1 MYAAKIEKK
10 NIMHMSLL
18 IIHAH
23 AISHHAHVFVSTCA
37 CARIYVRVCFFMCAC
52 AYTRKRTSACM
63 CARHFVM
70 HVCVCAR
77 TCVCAYACMCGYMFL
92 CARTYRHMHA
102 QACATTHKGKPKD
115 LRTHK
120 RAYKMTPAHP
130 TVRR

>member
-63 CARHFVM
+63 CARHLVM
-70 HVCVCAR
+70 HVCAR